1 VTRGP
6 ERAILVAMETI
17 LSLGL
22 VGFVIVGMILGL
34 VALVAMIRAP
44 YRK

>member
-1 VTRGP
+1 VP
-6 ERAILVAMETI
+6 ERVILVVMETI
-17 LSLGL
+17 LSLGII
-22 VGFVIVGMILGL
+22 GFVIVGATLGI